1 MDSMGCSSP
10 STEGTELN
18 GSLLN
23 SSGDVTS
30 TRLTQSSKIYTHTVS
45 NLPKL
50 QENLKMHHNG
60 GQFKAYQTLCLRKL
74 GKEST

>member
-1 MDSMGCSSP
+1 MLISDMDSMGCSSP

-30 TRLTQSSKIYTHTVS
+30 TRLTEFKDTHTQFPIFL
-45 NLPKL
+45 NFKKI
-50 QENLKMHHNG
+50 LKCIIME
-60 GQFKAYQTLCLRKL
+60 ASLRLTKNYV
-74 GKEST
+74 

>member
-1 MDSMGCSSP
+1 MLISDMDSMGCSSP

-30 TRLTQSSKIYTHTVS
+30 TRLTKS
-45 NLPKL
+45 
-50 QENLKMHHNG
+50 
-60 GQFKAYQTLCLRKL
+60 
-74 GKEST
+74 